1 MGQATNQHTDHFE
14 TVRVCPVCGSC
25 RLKRKFDVRH
35 ILDDPRHACAS
46 ELGFAGATVVA
57 CHECSFLFKLQQPT
71 AADLHEHYAESGG
84 ILSLAEG
91 IAESEIFIVARQLL
105 TGVSLGDP

>member
-1 MGQATNQHTDHFE
+1 
-14 TVRVCPVCGSC
+14 
-25 RLKRKFDVRH
+25 VRH

-71 AADLHEHYAESGG
+71 AADLHEHYAESGEDY
-84 ILSLAEG
+84 LESLAEEHSG
-91 IAESEIFIVARQLL
+91 IREDFRVARQLL
-105 TGVSLGDP
+105 TEAFHKGDDPGHRLCKRFFWNRSRKLETVRH